1 MKKVVIISKSNFT
14 KRFWKINIIKTG
26 NIGKG
31 IISSLLSGP
40 SRLAQVIGLSVGM
53 YSVCLLHSG
62 RQLPASLHWRR
73 PSKRSGAERGGGG
86 AEEQCAKTKRE
97 RERERSCV

>member
-1 MKKVVIISKSNFT
+1 MKKVVIISKSNFN

-62 RQLPASLHWRR
+62 PAAASQPAL
-73 PSKRSGAERGGGG
+73 
-86 AEEQCAKTKRE
+86 EETKQAQSPR
-97 RERERSCV
+97 